1 MTIALIAKCEF
12 SRESV
17 WYAMLWLYVA
27 KLEEINDTIPLVAQ
41 IFIFFKSWYSMNKLS
56 EVRLRN
62 THADWQT

>member
-27 KLEEINDTIPLVAQ
+27 KLEEINDTIPLVVRYL
-41 IFIFFKSWYSMNKLS
+41 FF
-56 EVRLRN
+56 
-62 THADWQT
+62 